1 MYNENIMTKITKN
14 KYSVFAYLAII
25 LAALLWSIDGLFIR
39 PSFYTLPAALVVF
52 WEHFLGFLV
61 LSPFIILNW
70 KKIKTLSKRNWGAI
84 MWVSLFGGVIGTIM
98 ITKAFFA
105 AIDGETTFATVV
117 VLQKLQPIFALLL
130 ARIILREKLPKNFYL
145 WALVA
150 IIASYVLAFASYGFD
165 IFAIDLS
172 QNAAIFA
179 VLAAFAFG
187 SSTVF
192 GKRIANHLSFKALSA
207 LRFAITTILILVYL
221 LFTNGL
227 AMSASISSVQWQLL
241 ALIVFSSGAGAIF
254 LFYYGLRRVSASTTT
269 ILELFWPFSALILD
283 YIFNNNYLNT
293 VEIIAV
299 LVLLVSFFKVSNL
312 DKNKVKFSA
321 KVIKGDGRGKKLG
334 FPTANLDKTDLD
346 LPHGIYVVKVKLRNE
361 MYGAI
366 MHFGYKEVF
375 KGPVSLEV
383 LIKDF
388 SEDIYNQ
395 EINVRVV
402 RKIRDVKK
410 FDNVEELKK
419 NISKDLQHIK

>member
-1 MYNENIMTKITKN
+1 
-14 KYSVFAYLAII
+14 
-25 LAALLWSIDGLFIR
+25 
-39 PSFYTLPAALVVF
+39 
-52 WEHFLGFLV
+52 
-61 LSPFIILNW
+61 
-70 KKIKTLSKRNWGAI
+70 
-84 MWVSLFGGVIGTIM
+84 
-98 ITKAFFA
+98 
-105 AIDGETTFATVV
+105 
-117 VLQKLQPIFALLL
+117 
-130 ARIILREKLPKNFYL
+130 
-145 WALVA
+145 
-150 IIASYVLAFASYGFD
+150 
-165 IFAIDLS
+165 
-172 QNAAIFA
+172 
-179 VLAAFAFG
+179 
-187 SSTVF
+187 
-192 GKRIANHLSFKALSA
+192 
-207 LRFAITTILILVYL
+207 
-221 LFTNGL
+221 
-227 AMSASISSVQWQLL
+227 
-241 ALIVFSSGAGAIF
+241 
-254 LFYYGLRRVSASTTT
+254 
-269 ILELFWPFSALILD
+269 LELFWPFSALILD